1 MELKE
6 FVTAIL
12 ELYKIEDVSMLNHC
26 LLNTALNHE
35 ASIYDAYLELVSGD
49 LKKDYLR
56 NIFQYYQADRIEKM
70 QDYTPDCLAVFMGKF
85 IPKDKEVII
94 DLCAGSGTLAINAH
108 NHGAKGV
115 FELYEI
121 DDNVIG
127 YLLFNLAVRNMNG
140 TAYLSDVLK
149 RKIYKKYTI
158 QEDEKYSKVCE
169 EVMYEYLFN

>member
-1 MELKE
+1 MELKK

-85 IPKDKEVII
+85 IPKDNEVII

-115 FELYEI
+115 F
-121 DDNVIG
+121 
-127 YLLFNLAVRNMNG
+127 
-140 TAYLSDVLK
+140 
-149 RKIYKKYTI
+149 
-158 QEDEKYSKVCE
+158 
-169 EVMYEYLFN
+169 